1 MLAEILAYNKSAFCR
16 SVSAAFSFVLFYTV
30 SNVWL
35 QHLFIKLEIRQEEPV
50 SYIYAL
56 RGPLHS
62 NSFSCYLCSPCS
74 LVPLF
79 PCSPVPFFH
88 CSPCFSVSLVPLFL
102 CSPCSPCFRCSS
114 VPLVA
119 LFPFFPCYPV
129 RLFPLFPYSLVPLV
143 PMFPLFTL
151 FRFFSCFPVTLFSQR
166 VFSH

>member
-74 LVPLF
+74 PCSLCSLVPLFPSSTVLLVFPFPLIPCSSVPLVLLVSLFLCSPCCFVPLFPLLPCSPISPVPLF
-79 PCSPVPFFH
+79 PCSPSSHVPL
-88 CSPCFSVSLVPLFL
+88 VYLVPLL
-102 CSPCSPCFRCSS
+102 
-114 VPLVA
+114 L
-119 LFPFFPCYPV
+119 LFSCYPFFPD
-129 RLFPLFPYSLVPLV
+129 SL
-143 PMFPLFTL
+143 
-151 FRFFSCFPVTLFSQR
+151 
-166 VFSH
+166 SH